1 MVRIT
6 KQERKYNIKTTEE
19 KPKAEPKAD
28 KAVKVKPVG
37 KFRVL
42 IDNAN
47 FMIKK
52 YDSYEEAEQ
61 AGREFTNRS
70 NSSYMVVEGCN

>member
-1 MVRIT
+1 MARIT

-19 KPKAEPKAD
+19 KPVSKPKTE
-28 KAVKVKPVG
+28 KKVESTS

-47 FMIKK
+47 FMLKK
-52 YDSYEEAEQ
+52 YDSYEEADL
-61 AGREFTNRS
+61 AGREFCHRS
-70 NSSYMVVEGCN
+70 SAVYMVVEGCN